1 MRVPHPR
8 KDPSF
13 SARHKLRR
21 ALIHRSLSTLA
32 RFGERKI
39 KLGEIEAGLAIQR
52 DIPYG
57 PAPEHLLD
65 VVRPRGA
72 AAPRPV
78 LLYIHG
84 GAFTTCSRQ
93 THRAVAALYASRAGY
108 VVFNIDY
115 RLAPRH
121 RYPAAIE
128 DACQAYRWVA
138 DRCAQYGGD
147 PQRIVIAGESAGGN
161 LALGVA
167 CAASYV
173 RHEAYAMAVYEHA
186 VRPLAVMPLMPV
198 LQVSDP
204 LARRQSRNL
213 PDWAIKILEI
223 LAMNYVGERQP
234 SATDA
239 LIFADPIRLFE
250 ATAPAKPFPQI
261 FTGVGTADLCEEDAK
276 RLHAAAQRWG
286 IASELHQYQGEPHAF
301 QAMWWRPLTQQF
313 WDDNITF
320 LQGLSA
326 TR

>member
-1 MRVPHPR
+1 MRVPQSR
-8 KDPSF
+8 KDPAF

-21 ALIHRSLSTLA
+21 ALIRRSLSTLA
-32 RFGERKI
+32 RLGERAI

-57 PAPEHLLD
+57 AAPEQMLD
-65 VVRPRGA
+65 IVRPRGK

-121 RYPAAIE
+121 RFPAAIE
-128 DACQAYRWVA
+128 DACAAYRWVA
-138 DRCAQYGGD
+138 DRCTQYGGD
-147 PQRIVIAGESAGGN
+147 PRRIVVAGESAGGN
-161 LALGVA
+161 LALGIA

-173 RHEAYAMAVYEHA
+173 RPEAYAKAVYEHP

-204 LARRQSRNL
+204 LSRRASRDL
-213 PDWAIKILEI
+213 PDWAMRILEI
-223 LAMNYVGERQP
+223 LAMNYLGERRP
-234 SATDA
+234 FATDA
-239 LIFADPIRLFE
+239 LLFADPIRLLE
-250 ATAPAKPFPQI
+250 TTAPAKPFPQV

-276 RLHAAAQRWG
+276 RLHAAALRWD
-286 IASELHQYQGEPHAF
+286 IASELHQYRGEPHAF

-313 WDDNITF
+313 WDDNIAF
-320 LQGLSA
+320 LKRL
-326 TR
+326 

>member
-8 KDPSF
+8 KDPAF

-21 ALIHRSLSTLA
+21 ALIGRSLSTLA
-32 RFGERKI
+32 
-39 KLGEIEAGLAIQR
+39 KLGERAIKLDDIEKGLAIQR

-57 PAPEHLLD
+57 PAPEHMLD

-72 AAPRPV
+72 TTPLPV

-128 DACQAYRWVA
+128 DACAAYRWVT

-147 PQRIVIAGESAGGN
+147 PRRIVIAGESAGGN

-173 RHEAYAMAVYEHA
+173 RPEAYAQAVYEHP

-204 LARRQSRNL
+204 LARRNARTL
-213 PDWAIKILEI
+213 PDWAIRILEI
-223 LAMNYVGERQP
+223 LAMNYLGESRPQA
-234 SATDA
+234 SDA
-239 LIFADPIRLFE
+239 LLFADPIRLLE
-250 ATAPAKPFPQI
+250 RAEPTKPFPQI

-276 RLHAAAQRWG
+276 RLQAAAQSWG

-313 WDDNITF
+313 WDDTISF
-320 LQGLSA
+320 LQRL
-326 TR
+326 

>member
-1 MRVPHPR
+1 MPVSQIP
-8 KDPSF
+8 KDPAF

-39 KLGEIEAGLAIQR
+39 KLGEIESGLAIQR

-57 PAPEHLLD
+57 PAPEQLLD

-72 AAPRPV
+72 SGPRPV

-128 DACQAYRWVA
+128 DACAAYRWVA

-167 CAASYV
+167 CAASYE
-173 RHEAYAMAVYEHA
+173 RPEPYAKAVYEHP
-186 VRPLAVMPLMPV
+186 VRPVAVMPLMPV

-204 LARRQSRNL
+204 LSRRASRAL
-213 PDWAIKILEI
+213 PDWAIRILEI
-223 LAMNYVGERQP
+223 LAMNYLGERRP
-234 SATDA
+234 AACEA
-239 LIFADPIRLFE
+239 LMFADPIRLLE
-250 ATAPAKPFPQI
+250 AKAPAKPFPQV

-276 RLHAAAQRWG
+276 RLHSVALRWS

-301 QAMWWRPLTQQF
+301 QAMWWRPHTQQF
-313 WDDNITF
+313 WDDQMEF
-320 LQGLSA
+320 LKAVSP
-326 TR
+326 

>member
-1 MRVPHPR
+1 MAALP
-8 KDPSF
+8 KDPAF

-32 RFGERKI
+32 RLGERAI
-39 KLGEIEAGLAIQR
+39 KLEEIETGLAVLR

-57 PAPEHLLD
+57 PAPAHLLD
-65 VVRPRGA
+65 VVRPRGVSDA
-72 AAPRPV
+72 RPV

-93 THRAVAALYASRAGY
+93 THRAVAALYAARAGY

-128 DACQAYRWVA
+128 DACLAYRWVA

-147 PQRIVIAGESAGGN
+147 AQRIVVAGESAGGN

-167 CAASYV
+167 CAASYL
-173 RHEAYAMAVYEHA
+173 RPEAFAKAVYEHP
-186 VRPLAVMPLMPV
+186 VRPVAVMPLMPV

-204 LARRQSRNL
+204 LARRASRDL
-213 PDWAIKILEI
+213 PDWAIRILEI
-223 LAMNYVGERQP
+223 LAMNYLGERQP
-234 SATDA
+234 PATDA
-239 LIFADPIRLFE
+239 LLFADPIRLLE
-250 ATAPAKPFPQI
+250 TTAPVKAFPRV

-276 RLHAAAQRWG
+276 RLHAAAERWG

-313 WDDNITF
+313 WDDNIRF
-320 LQGLSA
+320 LQSL
-326 TR
+326 

>member
-1 MRVPHPR
+1 MAVA
-8 KDPSF
+8 DQDLAF
-13 SARHKLRR
+13 TARHKLRR

-39 KLGEIEAGLAIQR
+39 KLGEIEAGLAILR

-65 VVRPRGA
+65 VVRPRSAGVA
-72 AAPRPV
+72 RPV
-78 LLYIHG
+78 MLYLHG

-108 VVFNIDY
+108 VVFNADY
-115 RLAPRH
+115 RLAPRY

-128 DACQAYRWVA
+128 DACAAYRWVA
-138 DRCAQYGGD
+138 ERCAQYGGD
-147 PQRIVIAGESAGGN
+147 PRRIVIAGESAGGN

-167 CAASYV
+167 VAASYL
-173 RHEAYAMAVYEHA
+173 RPETYARAVYEHP
-186 VRPLAVMPLMPV
+186 VRPVGVMPLMPV

-204 LARRQSRNL
+204 LSRRRAREL
-213 PDWAIKILEI
+213 PDWAIRILEI
-223 LAMNYVGERQP
+223 LAMNYIGERRP
-234 SATDA
+234 HSTDA
-239 LIFADPIRLFE
+239 LLFADPIRLLE
-250 ATAPAKPFPQI
+250 ATAPAKPFPRV

-276 RLHAAAQRWG
+276 RLHLAAQRWG

-313 WDDNITF
+313 WDDTMVF
-320 LQGLSA
+320 LGTL
-326 TR
+326 